1 MVKSLSVFIYRIFI
15 MSEDKKFKYWL
26 TGQVAASTYDEA
38 MSIVGKHF
46 EDEDVIEIRVES
58 TNNVILV
65 ER

>member
-1 MVKSLSVFIYRIFI
+1 

-38 MSIVGKHF
+38 RSIVGKYF
-46 EDEDVIEIRVES
+46 EDEDVIEIRVEETS
-58 TNNVILV
+58 NIILV